1 MEPKASCYPQEAE
14 LRSGP
19 VDKSLEKLLEEF
31 VVKESELRFIKGVIG
46 EELLRENSVLKS
58 ELESLLM
65 ILSDLQS
72 SKAEDVPKKK
82 EMSFSR
88 NVLAPAPLLH
98 QRLRALIESHR
109 VPVENF
115 TDREKMVAEYVLNGS
130 RRPPSAGGRPLSQLS
145 SRSSASRPSSAS
157 SSSQSHM
164 DPNGNL
170 EGLKAKLK
178 FYEVHNI
185 KGNLIELF
193 KQEKELLLEDV
204 EWVRSLIEE
213 EMRWDRFSEPL
224 EKEVNAMATQ
234 MEQAVLHQLHEE
246 KLQSLPAASKRN
258 GLPSLTSTGATPTK
272 PSTASPPRSSVA
284 WRRQL
289 L

>member
-19 VDKSLEKLLEEF
+19 VNKSLEKLLEEF

-65 ILSDLQS
+65 ILCDLQS
-72 SKAEDVPKKK
+72 SKTDDVAKKK
-82 EMSFSR
+82 EISFSR

-109 VPVENF
+109 MPVENF

-145 SRSSASRPSSAS
+145 SRSSASWPSSAS
-157 SSSQSHM
+157 SGSQSHV
-164 DPNGNL
+164 DPTGNL
-170 EGLKAKLK
+170 EGMKAKLK
-178 FYEVHNI
+178 FYEVHDI
-185 KGNLIELF
+185 KDNLVELF
-193 KQEKELLLEDV
+193 KQEKDLLLEDV

-258 GLPSLTSTGATPTK
+258 GLPSLTSNGATPTK